1 MCVAGKFIK
10 TLVSLLFS
18 LLWEIVSKVHLFIF
32 QSPNKPSQFLYN
44 SRGAY
49 PQNNIL
55 IEVLSIQEWEF

>member
-18 LLWEIVSKVHLFIF
+18 LLWETVSKVHLFIF

-49 PQNNIL
+49 PKI
-55 IEVLSIQEWEF
+55 IF